1 LQQQHYSEM
10 AWTVSFDSLHGNSA
24 SASASW
30 SLSALRFIDL
40 KKQLNYLSVM
50 SKEGV
55 ASILNLMTI
64 LDAILEIRPF
74 QRSDYD

>member
-1 LQQQHYSEM
+1 
-10 AWTVSFDSLHGNSA
+10 
-24 SASASW
+24 
-30 SLSALRFIDL
+30 
-40 KKQLNYLSVM
+40 M

-74 QRSDYD
+74 QRSDYDWLFMLLSTVCRCVVATSEIQTYFASYVLSIFLLISFSTR